1 MCECVLFIIK
11 YIDDCT
17 IEGRKS
23 DVSDAIN
30 CIGKQRE
37 VKYQFSFDKV
47 FNMIVLKKNSL
58 NIIFNDALH
67 I

>member
-23 DVSDAIN
+23 DITDAIN
-30 CIGKQRE
+30 SIGKQRE

-47 FNMIVLKKNSL
+47 FNMIVLKKNALNPFSTDAL
-58 NIIFNDALH
+58 NI
-67 I
+67 